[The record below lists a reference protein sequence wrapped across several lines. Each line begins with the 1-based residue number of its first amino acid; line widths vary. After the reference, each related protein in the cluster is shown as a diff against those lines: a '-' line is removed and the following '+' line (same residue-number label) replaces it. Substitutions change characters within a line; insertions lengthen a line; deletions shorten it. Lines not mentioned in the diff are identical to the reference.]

1 MSNEQ
6 IMQELLL
13 KFKGTGKS
21 AKIPLIEQIR
31 DIVGVLNFDPT
42 EAIEHISSSDYFTF
56 LDYNTVSLT
65 DKGFEYVN
73 QN

>member
-31 DIVGVLNFDPT
+31 DIVGVLMYSQARFQ
-42 EAIEHISSSDYFTF
+42 
-56 LDYNTVSLT
+56 SLT
-65 DKGFEYVN
+65 N
-73 QN
+73 QLPVILLFP